1 MKSAADERG
10 SERSGKK
17 TRQECGPHRD
27 DDAFLFWSNPR
38 LSAFIRGEFLR
49 QSPIRNLTG
58 IMVAVQS
65 FAERKFPSNRGLQL
79 VSMQTWFITL
89 VLERCI
95 SVPSSHP

>member
-1 MKSAADERG
+1 
-10 SERSGKK
+10 
-17 TRQECGPHRD
+17 
-27 DDAFLFWSNPR
+27 

-95 SVPSSHP
+95 SVPSSHPAAGLRRFRYVGLEPNPPQLTREAIMDTVVGIFKS